1 MSVRHSGAL
10 SYVSL
15 PYRLWLYVFSC
26 QSVLRQGG
34 YSSSMTEAPGFMS
47 YEVMAM
53 VKPQ

>member
-10 SYVSL
+10 SSVSL
-15 PYRLWLYVFSC
+15 PYRLCLYVFSC
-26 QSVLRQGG
+26 QSVWGDQG